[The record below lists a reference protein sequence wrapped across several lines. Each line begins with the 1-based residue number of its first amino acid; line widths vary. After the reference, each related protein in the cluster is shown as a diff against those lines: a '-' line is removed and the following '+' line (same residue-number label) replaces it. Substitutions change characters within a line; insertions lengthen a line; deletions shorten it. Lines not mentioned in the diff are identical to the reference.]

1 MSVYDIITQQV
12 IEKLESGV
20 IPWHKPWRTDA
31 PINLISQ
38 REYSGFNRVWL
49 SAMGYASKYW
59 LTFNQVN
66 KLGGRVRAGEKS
78 SIVTFWKRNTY
89 TKRNADTGEDE
100 KKQGFLLRYYRV
112 FNLCQTE
119 GIADKLGLGE
129 SAQPVPDIGIC
140 AGIVQGM
147 PKRPQIIGADHAFY
161 SPIADEVGIPARE
174 KFSSIEEY
182 YSTLF
187 HELVHSTGHVS
198 RLHRENF
205 DKPQYFGS
213 ESYSKEELVAELGAS
228 MLCGVAGIAPRTLDN
243 SAAYLSSWINR
254 LKGDSRLILSASSQA
269 QKASDFI
276 LGKSQLQEMEE
287 INVGL

>member
-1 MSVYDIITQQV
+1 MSSVYEIVTSQV

-31 PINLISQ
+31 PVNLISQ

-49 SAMGYASKYW
+49 SAMGRTSKYW
-59 LTFNQVN
+59 LTLNQAN
-66 KLGGRVRAGEKS
+66 NLGGRVRAGEKS

-89 TKRNADTGEDE
+89 TKTNQDTGEDE
-100 KKQGFLLRYYRV
+100 KKQGLILRYYRV

-119 GIADKLGLGE
+119 GIAEKLGLSE
-129 SAQPVPDIGIC
+129 TAQPIPDIGVC
-140 AGIVQGM
+140 AGIVQDM
-147 PKRPQIIGADHAFY
+147 PKRPQIIGSDRAFY
-161 SPIADEVGIPARE
+161 SPIADEVGIPTRD
-174 KFSSIEEY
+174 KFNSTEEY

-205 DKPQYFGS
+205 DKPQFFGS

-243 SAAYLSSWINR
+243 SAAYLRSWINR

-276 LGKSQLQEMEE
+276 LGKSQHQEETEE
-287 INVGL
+287 N

>member
-20 IPWHKPWRTDA
+20 IPWHKPWRADS
-31 PINLISQ
+31 PVNLISQ
-38 REYSGFNRVWL
+38 KEYSGFNRVWL

-59 LTFNQVN
+59 LTLNQAN
-66 KLGGRVRAGEKS
+66 KLSGRIRAGEKS

-89 TKRNADTGEDE
+89 TKKNRGTGEDE
-100 KKQGFLLRYYRV
+100 KKQGLILRYYRV

-129 SAQPVPDIGIC
+129 SAQPLPDIGVC
-140 AGIVQGM
+140 AGMVRGM

-161 SPIADEVGIPARE
+161 SPSADEVGIPARD

-243 SAAYLSSWINR
+243 SAAYLRSWINR

-276 LGKSQLQEMEE
+276 LGKSQQEETEE

>member
-1 MSVYDIITQQV
+1 MSVYDIITEQV

-20 IPWHKPWRTDA
+20 IPWLKPWRTDA
-31 PINLISQ
+31 PVNLISQ

-59 LTFNQVN
+59 LTLNQAN
-66 KLGGRVRAGEKS
+66 KLGGRARAGEKS

-89 TKRNADTGEDE
+89 TRKNQETGEDE
-100 KKQGFLLRYYRV
+100 KKQGLILRYYRV

-129 SAQPVPDIGIC
+129 SAQPVPDIGVC
-140 AGIVQGM
+140 AGIVQDM
-147 PKRPQIIGADHAFY
+147 PKRPQIIGANHAFY
-161 SPIADEVGIPARE
+161 SSMADEVGIPARE
-174 KFSSIEEY
+174 KFNSIEEY

-187 HELVHSTGHVS
+187 HELVHSTGHIS

-205 DKPQYFGS
+205 DKPQFFGS

-228 MLCGVAGIAPRTLDN
+228 MLCGVAGIAPRTLNN
-243 SAAYLSSWINR
+243 SAAYLRSWINR
-254 LKGDSRLILSASSQA
+254 LKGDSRLILSASSHA
-269 QKASDFI
+269 QKAGDFI
-276 LGKSQLQEMEE
+276 LGKRDLHETEE
-287 INVGL
+287 IAP